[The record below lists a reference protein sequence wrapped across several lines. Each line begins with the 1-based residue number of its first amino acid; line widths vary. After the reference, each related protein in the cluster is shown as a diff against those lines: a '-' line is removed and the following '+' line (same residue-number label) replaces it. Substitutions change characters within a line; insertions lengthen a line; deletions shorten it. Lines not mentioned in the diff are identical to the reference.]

1 MAGVEDFAMSDI
13 GFLPDPCAL
22 PEQRKNKKEQLV
34 YVPFSGV
41 GRVLYDK
48 DAIYVDL
55 GGSHG
60 FQAQLWSLT
69 LLPIQR
75 QAQYTMGTV
84 KEMVRQHCLYLCVLS
99 CGTLLRLLWTI
110 LFLFSIKAQISQ
122 LSSTHLIFSLYLSTW
137 YISEG
142 TR

>member
-1 MAGVEDFAMSDI
+1 MPGREIPKLLQFSLLWGWLNPFTGVEDFAMSDI

-84 KEMVRQHCLYLCVLS
+84 KEMLWSL
-99 CGTLLRLLWTI
+99 TLLPIQR
-110 LFLFSIKAQISQ
+110 
-122 LSSTHLIFSLYLSTW
+122 
-137 YISEG
+137 
-142 TR
+142 